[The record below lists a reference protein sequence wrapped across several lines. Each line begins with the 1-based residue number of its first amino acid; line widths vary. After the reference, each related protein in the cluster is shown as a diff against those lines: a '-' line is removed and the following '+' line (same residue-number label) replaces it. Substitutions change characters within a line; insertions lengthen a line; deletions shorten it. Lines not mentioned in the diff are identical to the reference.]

1 MLTGVVSSTE
11 PFRLARYLQVTFS
24 IAFGV
29 VLRRVHVLHRPGV
42 TFGDC
47 HWGAT
52 NMSGCRSAAI
62 SDIQNL
68 KFFNVHGTGDERNGI
83 KIRKAF

>member
-1 MLTGVVSSTE
+1 M
-11 PFRLARYLQVTFS
+11 TFS
-24 IAFGV
+24 IAFGA

-47 HWGAT
+47 NWGTT
-52 NMSGCRSAAI
+52 NMSRCRSAAI

-68 KFFNVHGTGDERNGI
+68 KFFNVHRTRDERNRI
-83 KIRKAF
+83 NIRKALKHKLF